1 MPEVPELPPLEVA
14 QRWPQG
20 RDGSAV
26 LMLDVREH
34 DEIQR
39 AAIPGALHVPMGEVP
54 ARLDELPKD
63 KPIVVFCKAGGRSR
77 RVAQFLARHG
87 FGQVFNLEG
96 GIDAWSCTLDPSV
109 PRY

>member
-1 MPEVPELPPLEVA
+1 MPEVPELTPLEVA

-39 AAIPGALHVPMGEVP
+39 AAIPGAHHIPMGEVP

-77 RVAQFLARHG
+77 RVAQILAEHG
-87 FGQVFNLEG
+87 FDQVFNLEG
-96 GIDAWSCTLDPSV
+96 GIDAWSRTLDSTV